1 MHASRRHSFRFVF
14 SISIII
20 FSCVS
25 AQIQRSYLFRQHF
38 GYCLS
43 VVKRCSATLIWI
55 NRTANVFDVV
65 PYDIWAV
72 ASMRS
77 LLPGGSELIDSLVL
91 LWDHSIQSF
100 HTYFWADSNLKLKM
114 YNYSLIRWL
123 SFIAV
128 TVTCGVNR
136 CRCFLSRLCLLMF
149 FLFEIAVDFSLGQAR
164 GQTPNRFLHLDSFVL
179 DSFSAF
185 TVNPNLKTVTGQ
197 PLFHCLCFKCFSLSR
212 SAATLCCCWWCVCDV
227 CTMYACALVAVV
239 VLLPAGV
246 EL

>member
-1 MHASRRHSFRFVF
+1 MAS
-14 SISIII
+14 I
-20 FSCVS
+20 
-25 AQIQRSYLFRQHF
+25 
-38 GYCLS
+38 
-43 VVKRCSATLIWI
+43 
-55 NRTANVFDVV
+55 
-65 PYDIWAV
+65 
-72 ASMRS
+72 RS

-91 LWDHSIQSF
+91 LRDHSIQSF

-197 PLFHCLCFKCFSLSR
+197 PLFHCLCFKCFFLSLSFCCYIV
-212 SAATLCCCWWCVCDV
+212 SLLVMHVWCCTL
-227 CTMYACALVAVV
+227 YACALVAVV
-239 VLLPAGV
+239 VLLPADETAVG
-246 EL
+246 L